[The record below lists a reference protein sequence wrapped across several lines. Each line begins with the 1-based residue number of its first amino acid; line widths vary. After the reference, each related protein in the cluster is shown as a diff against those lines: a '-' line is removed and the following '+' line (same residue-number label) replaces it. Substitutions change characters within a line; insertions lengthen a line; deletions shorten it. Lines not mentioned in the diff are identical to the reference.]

1 MRKIRFERNMR
12 ISAGIIMSKRKKG
25 FIEQNKTSNVNSIR
39 RRIKTNITIG

>member
-12 ISAGIIMSKRKKG
+12 ISAGRIMSKRKKG